1 MNCPCLNANSL
12 GRGGAARY
20 RGYQARIAA
29 DDPRVADQ
37 QVQRVLRAIARLV
50 EFPRLGREGRI
61 SGTRELIVSRTP
73 YLVAYR
79 IIGDTI
85 HILRV
90 LHGRQRWPERL

>member
-1 MNCPCLNANSL
+1 MQIAWVE
-12 GRGGAARY
+12 AALLDIAVIK
-20 RGYQARIAA
+20 ARIAA
-29 DDPRVADQ
+29 DDPRAADQ